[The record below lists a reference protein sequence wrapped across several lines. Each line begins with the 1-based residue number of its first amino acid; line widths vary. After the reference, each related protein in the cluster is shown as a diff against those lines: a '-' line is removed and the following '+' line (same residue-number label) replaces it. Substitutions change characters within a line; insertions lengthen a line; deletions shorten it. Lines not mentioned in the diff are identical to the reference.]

1 MTGEGWGGGDPR
13 ALARVRESVYEAA
26 MALAFAVRQGTAGID
41 EAGRGPW
48 AGPVIAAAV
57 ILDATR
63 LPAEVARRIDDSKK
77 LAPAMRERLFDAIVE
92 FASVGVG
99 HAEVEEIDRLNILAA
114 THLAMRRALEALPQ
128 APTLALVD
136 GNSAPALP
144 CAAETVTGGDGR
156 VLEIAAASIIAKVTR
171 DRLMAELSDFHPG
184 YGWARNKGYGTA
196 EHSAAI
202 GRLGVTP
209 HHRRSF
215 APIRMFLESS

>member
-1 MTGEGWGGGDPR
+1 MLR
-13 ALARVRESVYEAA
+13 RLLAAWRESLYETA
-26 MALAFAVRQGTAGID
+26 MALAFAERHGAAGID

-57 ILDATR
+57 ILDAAR
-63 LPAEVARRIDDSKK
+63 LPAEVARRIDDSKR
-77 LAPAMRERLFDAIVE
+77 LAPAMRERLFAAIVE

-99 HAEVEEIDRLNILAA
+99 RAEVEEIDRLNILAA
-114 THLAMRRALEALPQ
+114 THLAMRRAIQALPR
-128 APTLALVD
+128 APSLALVD

-144 CAAETVTGGDGR
+144 CAAETVIGGDGR

-171 DRLMAELSDFHPG
+171 DRLMEGLAEVHPG